1 MDGIELNDHGLA
13 AFDRLIREEPLTF
26 DEMMAMP
33 RFERTQYL
41 VCQLKLWPG
50 LVVNNVLQA
59 GIEAALNRVCP
70 DLTGHQRLI
79 LIDQLTDPVNGL
91 MKSRASDAELVTLK
105 SDNVTQ
111 ALIAVL
117 IYNEGGWIRCGS
129 VVRSKP
135 NPR

>member
-1 MDGIELNDHGLA
+1 MDGIVLNNHAFA
-13 AFDRLIREEPLTF
+13 AFDRLIREKSLTF
-26 DEMMAMP
+26 VELMALP

-59 GIEAALNRVCP
+59 GIEAALHRVCP
-70 DLTGHQRLI
+70 DLTGHQCLI
-79 LIDQLTDPVNGL
+79 LIGQLTDPLNGP

-105 SDNVTQ
+105 SDSVTR
-111 ALIAVL
+111 ALVAVL
-117 IYNEGGWIRCGS
+117 IYHEGGWIRCGS